1 MFLEAF
7 CADRG
12 PMAKASSS
20 RVKPNVSWAN
30 RSVRVRCGLLA
41 SLGGEV
47 VELDV
52 LEGIYLVQSV

>member
-1 MFLEAF
+1 M
-7 CADRG
+7 
-12 PMAKASSS
+12 
-20 RVKPNVSWAN
+20 KPNVSWAN